1 MNPTERATAAF
12 DEGFSCSQAVFSAF
26 APEFGTDP
34 EWALKVSGPF
44 GGGMGRLGEVCGAV
58 SGAFM
63 AIGLRHGRVRADD
76 LETKERAYAL
86 VQEFA
91 ERFIERHGTILCRGL
106 LGADIGTPEGK
117 AQIEASGISAVVCP
131 AAVRDA
137 AEILEGLLS
146 GLSSSKQQAAG
157 SMD

>member
-1 MNPTERATAAF
+1 MNPTERAMAAF
-12 DEGFSCSQAVFSAF
+12 EEGFSCSQSVFAAF

-58 SGAFM
+58 TGAFM

-86 VQEFA
+86 VQEFTD
-91 ERFIERHGTILCRGL
+91 RFIERHGTVLCREL

-117 AQIEASGISAVVCP
+117 AQIEASGISEVVCP

-137 AEILEGLLS
+137 AEILEDLL
-146 GLSSSKQQAAG
+146 AAHSTG
-157 SMD
+157 GRM